1 MIPALDGVHLWT
13 AHLDEGEEGACNQWQ
28 NLLDEQEAVRAR
40 RFYFERD
47 RRRFAVA
54 RGILRTLLARYLEVA
69 PGVLA
74 FGYTGRGKPFLTSPE
89 SDLRFNVSHSGG
101 QALFAFAQ
109 GREVGVDIE
118 AGERLGDDWPGIAR
132 RYFSER
138 EQDDLFALPEPQQRA
153 AFLTGWA
160 RKEAYLKATGLGI
173 SDGLQKIEVTLGPSQ
188 PAAFLS
194 AEHAA
199 RWVFCDVATPDQG
212 GRALSRALVVARRG
226 EGEAAPVVQHFPAAS
241 LASPLVRRQG

>member
-1 MIPALDGVHLWT
+1 MIPTLDGVHLWT
-13 AHLDEGEEGACNQWQ
+13 AHLDEQEEATRNRWQ
-28 NLLDEQEAVRAR
+28 SLLDEAEATRAR

-54 RGILRTLLARYLEVA
+54 RGILRTLLARYLNVA

-74 FGYTGRGKPFLTSPE
+74 FGYTERGKPFLTSSE
-89 SDLRFNVSHSGG
+89 SGLRFNVSHSGG

-109 GREVGVDIE
+109 GREIGVDIE

-138 EQDDLFALPEPQQRA
+138 EQGELFALPEPQRRA

-173 SDGLQKIEVTLGPSQ
+173 SDGLQKIEITLGMDR

-199 RWVFCDVATPDQG
+199 RWVFCDAAPPEHG
-212 GRALSRALVVARRG
+212 GRAFARALVVARRG
-226 EGEAAPVVQHFPAAS
+226 VGEAAPVVQHFPAAS
-241 LASPLVRRQG
+241 LASPLVRRRG